1 VTPLT
6 LPGGSGE
13 EQPARLG
20 YGRNSAARWPR
31 SRRPRP
37 GSRSSRSSSAP
48 SAPRLRPRPGQAGV
62 LAGPPRAPS
71 CRPRCASLGCQRARR
86 CRDRPASWHR
96 GLGGT
101 RPHRRPGSLRRPR
114 DPGNHCLHPGDGAL
128 PWRRMRGQR
137 AEAAAS
143 PASAG
148 PGSLSASRSHGQF
161 RGDEGQRLVQP
172 DGTVRAGRCWP
183 RAPEAIL
190 AGRAQRDGQTWDR
203 CLPAGLPETRGA
215 SVLRLCERTFM
226 CVLRKGKALHGWF
239 SDGQAQR

>member
-1 VTPLT
+1 MTPLT

-13 EQPARLG
+13 EQPARPG

-37 GSRSSRSSSAP
+37 GSRSSRSSPAS
-48 SAPRLRPRPGQAGV
+48 SAPRLRPRPGQADV
-62 LAGPPRAPS
+62 LAGPPRAAS
-71 CRPRCASLGCQRARR
+71 CRPRCASLCCQRARR

-96 GLGGT
+96 GPGGT

-114 DPGNHCLHPGDGAL
+114 DPGNHCLHPGYGAF

-161 RGDEGQRLVQP
+161 RGDAGQRPVQP
-172 DGTVRAGRCWP
+172 DGLSAPADVGRTP
-183 RAPEAIL
+183 RRRSWQV
-190 AGRAQRDGQTWDR
+190 GHSGDGQTWDR
-203 CLPAGLPETRGA
+203 APQPARTSRRRCLPPACRRPGA
-215 SVLRLCERTFM
+215 QSCYACANEHSCLC
-226 CVLRKGKALHGWF
+226 
-239 SDGQAQR
+239 